1 MSLLM
6 AVVDGEPVIEYDRD
20 KVLPDN
26 QLEYLNKMDE
36 KMEMGIPSGQGNVF
50 APDQEQKAYFVANQ
64 LMAAIKSE
72 DEQLISASMAY
83 LAIRLPDLKQVSSK
97 VKDGDTQISLI
108 YDREYSAQVMNFV
121 KPEHLNSYCKI
132 HR

>member
-26 QLEYLNKMDE
+26 QLDYLNKMDE
-36 KMEMGIPSGQGNVF
+36 KMEMGIPSGQGNIF

-64 LMAAIKSE
+64 LMAAISSE
-72 DEQLISASMAY
+72 DEQLIAASMAY
-83 LAIRLPDLKQVSSK
+83 LAVRLPELKQVSSK
-97 VKDGDTQISLI
+97 EKDGETQISLI

-121 KPEHLNSYCKI
+121 KPEHLNS
-132 HR
+132 